1 VQVAR
6 DRVLRATDAANLT
19 RIGEAMYAYRDDYNH
34 FPPAA
39 SKDGASQPLLSW
51 RVALLPYLGEKK
63 LYEQFHLDEGWD
75 SPHNFA
81 LIERMPKVYAHPA
94 DSDGAAQGLTC
105 YRVFVGPDT
114 PFSTPEGPGRWDF
127 AGQFGTSGTI
137 LVATAVDSVPWTKP
151 DELLCEPDKPLPRL
165 GGLLRGG
172 YNVLLAD
179 GEVRFVRDDAREE
192 SLRKAIVPEHPQP
205 W

>member
-1 VQVAR
+1 
-6 DRVLRATDAANLT
+6 
-19 RIGEAMYAYRDDYNH
+19 M
-34 FPPAA
+34 
-39 SKDGASQPLLSW
+39 
-51 RVALLPYLGEKK
+51 
-63 LYEQFHLDEGWD
+63 
-75 SPHNFA
+75 
-81 LIERMPKVYAHPA
+81 
-94 DSDGAAQGLTC
+94 
-105 YRVFVGPDT
+105 
-114 PFSTPEGPGRWDF
+114 
-127 AGQFGTSGTI
+127 
-137 LVATAVDSVPWTKP
+137 ATAVDSVPWTKP